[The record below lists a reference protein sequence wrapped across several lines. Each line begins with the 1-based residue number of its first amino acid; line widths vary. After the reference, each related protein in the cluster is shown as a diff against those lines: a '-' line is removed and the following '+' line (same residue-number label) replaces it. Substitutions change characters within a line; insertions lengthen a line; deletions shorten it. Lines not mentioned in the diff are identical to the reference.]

1 MGNLPKN
8 WVLSNIEDSIDILDY
23 MRKPVSAS
31 ERAKRI
37 GDIPY
42 YGATGIAGKIDDY
55 LFDEELVLLG
65 EDGAPFLDYSK
76 NVAYIISGKSWVNN
90 HAHVLKA
97 KKRITSNTF
106 LLHYLNQ
113 FDYTDY
119 VGGTTRLKL
128 NQGNLKSI
136 PFPLPPL
143 AEQQRIVAKLDGLF
157 GHLDSLKQRL
167 KHIPTLLKQFRQSV
181 LTQAVTGKLTEEW
194 REGKELGEWEED
206 ILGNIILGTPKNGA
220 YYHRSLYGSGTRIIR
235 IDCFYDGVL
244 KNWDVVQLVEIPESD
259 KAIYGLVINDILINR
274 VNSIEYLG
282 KCMLVDS
289 LPEDCIYESNMMRI
303 TCNTEIILPKY
314 LKNYLISH
322 NGLTELRKNAK
333 HSVNQ
338 ASINQQDVKSVIV
351 NYPPKQ
357 EQTEIVRRV
366 EALFTKADTIEAAY
380 QNLKQQIDS
389 LPQAILAKAFK
400 GELVEQLP
408 TDGNAKDLLKEIAAL
423 RASLE
428 KEKKSKK
435 KNKIN
440 N

>member
-1 MGNLPKN
+1 MKISSLEKRA
-8 WVLSNIEDSIDILDY
+8 LIEGDILIEISGGGPDQ
-23 MRKPVSAS
+23 PVG
-31 ERAKRI
+31 RTVFI
-37 GDIPY
+37 
-42 YGATGIAGKIDDY
+42 
-55 LFDEELVLLG
+55 DEEALNVNSEYKKVCTNFLRMVRLYDNLDKKFIKNYLDSFYLSG
-65 EDGAPFLDYSK
+65 E
-76 NVAYIISGKSWVNN
+76 
-90 HAHVLKA
+90 VLKYQGG
-97 KKRITSNTF
+97 SNN
-106 LLHYLNQ
+106 L
-113 FDYTDY
+113 
-119 VGGTTRLKL
+119 R
-128 NQGNLKSI
+128 NLKFKEFETI
-136 PFPLPPL
+136 QIPLPPL

-167 KHIPTLLKQFRQSV
+167 EHIPTLLKQFRQSV

-194 REGKELGEWEED
+194 REGKVLGEWEED

-357 EQTEIVRRV
+357 EQTEIVKRV
-366 EALFTKADTIEAAY
+366 EALFTKADSIEAAY
-380 QNLKQQIDS
+380 Q
-389 LPQAILAKAFK
+389 
-400 GELVEQLP
+400 
-408 TDGNAKDLLKEIAAL
+408 
-423 RASLE
+423 
-428 KEKKSKK
+428 
-435 KNKIN
+435 
-440 N
+440 

>member
-244 KNWDVVQLVEIPESD
+244 K
-259 KAIYGLVINDILINR
+259 K
-274 VNSIEYLG
+274 LG
-282 KCMLVDS
+282 CCS
-289 LPEDCIYESNMMRI
+289 ACR
-303 TCNTEIILPKY
+303 NT
-314 LKNYLISH
+314 
-322 NGLTELRKNAK
+322 
-333 HSVNQ
+333 
-338 ASINQQDVKSVIV
+338 
-351 NYPPKQ
+351 
-357 EQTEIVRRV
+357 
-366 EALFTKADTIEAAY
+366 
-380 QNLKQQIDS
+380 
-389 LPQAILAKAFK
+389 
-400 GELVEQLP
+400 
-408 TDGNAKDLLKEIAAL
+408 
-423 RASLE
+423 
-428 KEKKSKK
+428 
-435 KNKIN
+435 
-440 N
+440 